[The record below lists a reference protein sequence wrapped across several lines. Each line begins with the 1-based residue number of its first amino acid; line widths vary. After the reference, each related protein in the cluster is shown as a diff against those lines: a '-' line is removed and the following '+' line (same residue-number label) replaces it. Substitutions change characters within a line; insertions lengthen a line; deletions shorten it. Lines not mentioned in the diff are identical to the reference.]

1 MSDVIVIGSL
11 NHDIVAR
18 VPHIP
23 RPGET
28 LIGSHVETFAGG
40 KGLNQAIAASRM
52 GGKTSM
58 VGKVGADGAG
68 HFLTSFLKDNK
79 VNTKYCVSTDDAL
92 TGTAMINVS
101 DAGENAITV
110 IAAANGLVNEGDIDA
125 APINAGD
132 IVVLQNEIPTASIA
146 YALQQAKSK
155 GATTIYN
162 PAPALRIKSDVFSNV
177 DILVVNETECAFYGG
192 VSLELEALKALKGK
206 LGLDVLIL
214 TRGADGLLALH
225 GDKVFDVPGHKVNV
239 VDTTGA
245 GDCFVGSLAA
255 GLALGQNFE
264 QALMRANK
272 AASLSV
278 QKAGAGNSM
287 PYAKDLMAV

>member
-177 DILVVNETECAFYGG
+177 PIRSRCV
-192 VSLELEALKALKGK
+192 
-206 LGLDVLIL
+206 
-214 TRGADGLLALH
+214 
-225 GDKVFDVPGHKVNV
+225 
-239 VDTTGA
+239 
-245 GDCFVGSLAA
+245 
-255 GLALGQNFE
+255 
-264 QALMRANK
+264 
-272 AASLSV
+272 
-278 QKAGAGNSM
+278 
-287 PYAKDLMAV
+287 